1 MDPLANRLRQAIERS
16 PDLAPS
22 PKFMTALRQDL
33 EAQALV
39 PRRQSRL
46 RTLQWLGIAA
56 SLVLAVVAGVAY
68 RVYVR
73 SGADLARAAVGDH
86 RNCALKFNL
95 TEKPITLEEAAQ
107 KYNPAFRV
115 VEHLP
120 VDDVPT
126 SVGVAHVLERHSCL
140 YGGRRFAH
148 VVLKYQGAVVSLMMT
163 SAEGTAAAPG
173 SVDGM
178 NVTAFRAG
186 TQVVFLAGDVTMT
199 DLVALVDSIS
209 GPLARALA
217 TV

>member
-1 MDPLANRLRQAIERS
+1 MDSFANRLRQAIDRS

-22 PKFMTALRQDL
+22 PEFMTALRRDL

-39 PRRQSRL
+39 PRRQSRM
-46 RTLQWLGIAA
+46 RTVHWLGIAA

-95 TEKPITLEEAAQ
+95 AEKPVTLEEAAQ

-120 VDDVPT
+120 ADDVPT

-140 YGGRRFAH
+140 YNGRRFAH

-163 SAEGTAAAPG
+163 SAEGAAAAPG

-186 TQVVFLAGDVTMT
+186 TQVVFLAGDVSTT

>member
-1 MDPLANRLRQAIERS
+1 
-16 PDLAPS
+16 
-22 PKFMTALRQDL
+22 
-33 EAQALV
+33 
-39 PRRQSRL
+39 
-46 RTLQWLGIAA
+46 
-56 SLVLAVVAGVAY
+56 VAGVAY

-95 TEKPITLEEAAQ
+95 AEKPITLEEAAQ

-120 VDDVPT
+120 ADDVPT

-148 VVLKYQGAVVSLMMT
+148 VVLTYQGAVVSLMMT
-163 SAEGTAAAPG
+163 SAEGTPGAPG

-186 TQVVFLAGDVTMT
+186 TQVVFLAGDVSTT
-199 DLVALVDSIS
+199 DLVALADSIS

>member
-1 MDPLANRLRQAIERS
+1 MDSFANRLRHAIDRS

-22 PKFMTALRQDL
+22 PEFINALRRDL
-33 EAQALV
+33 EAQALASG
-39 PRRQSRL
+39 RQSRM
-46 RTLQWLGIAA
+46 RTVRWLAIAA
-56 SLVLAVVAGVAY
+56 SLLLVVAAGVSY
-68 RVYVR
+68 RIYVHP
-73 SGADLARAAVGDH
+73 GNDLARAAVGDH

-95 TEKPITLEEAAQ
+95 AEKPVTLEEAAQ

-120 VDDVPT
+120 ADDVPT

-140 YGGRRFAH
+140 YNGRRFAH

-163 SAEGTAAAPG
+163 SAEGAAAAPG

-186 TQVVFLAGDVTMT
+186 TQVVFLAGDVSMT

-209 GPLARALA
+209 GPLARELA

>member
-1 MDPLANRLRQAIERS
+1 MDPLADRLRQAIDRS

-22 PKFMTALRQDL
+22 PEFMAALRQDL

-39 PRRQSRL
+39 PRRQSRM
-46 RTLQWLGIAA
+46 RTVQWLGIAA

-95 TEKPITLEEAAQ
+95 AEKPITLEEAAQ

-120 VDDVPT
+120 VEDVPT

-163 SAEGTAAAPG
+163 SAEGTAGAPG

-186 TQVVFLAGDVTMT
+186 TQVVFLAGDVSMA
-199 DLVALVDSIS
+199 DLVALADSIS

-217 TV
+217 AV

>member
-1 MDPLANRLRQAIERS
+1 MDPFSNRLRHAIDRS

-22 PKFMTALRQDL
+22 PEFMTALRQNL

-39 PRRQSRL
+39 PRRQSRM
-46 RTLQWLGIAA
+46 RTLRWLGIAA
-56 SLVLAVVAGVAY
+56 SLVLIVVAGVAY

-73 SGADLARAAVGDH
+73 SGLDLARAAVGDH

-95 TEKPITLEEAAQ
+95 AEKPITLEQAAQ

-120 VDDVPT
+120 ADDIPT

-140 YGGRRFAH
+140 YEGRRFAH
-148 VVLKYQGAVVSLMMT
+148 VVLKYQGAVLSLMMT
-163 SAEGTAAAPG
+163 SAEGAAAAPG

-186 TQVVFLAGDVTMT
+186 TQVVFLAGDVSMT

>member
-1 MDPLANRLRQAIERS
+1 MDPLANRLRQALDRS

-22 PKFMTALRQDL
+22 PQFIAVLRQHL
-33 EAQALV
+33 EAQVLV
-39 PRRQSRL
+39 PRRQSRM
-46 RTLQWLGIAA
+46 RTLRWLGIAA

-68 RVYVR
+68 RVYVH

-95 TEKPITLEEAAQ
+95 AEKPVTLEEAAR

-115 VEHLP
+115 LEHLP
-120 VDDVPT
+120 LDDVLTP
-126 SVGVAHVLERHSCL
+126 VGVAHVLERHSCL

-163 SAEGTAAAPG
+163 SAEGASAAPG
-173 SVDGM
+173 SIDGM

-186 TQVVFLAGDVTMT
+186 TQVVFLAGDVAVS